1 MVSVGVLHHTSDCAG
16 GIKKCIEL
24 TKSKGR
30 VFIGLY
36 HKYGRA
42 PFLEYFSRLKKE
54 NNNEDYLFEKYC
66 ELDRRHGDEIQ
77 SKSWFLDQVLHPYET
92 QHTLKEIVDIF
103 DEMNVK
109 VIGTSINNYARI
121 RSLKELYDAE
131 TQMYD
136 VGRQYLNE
144 HKYYPGFF
152 YVLGEKE

>member
-1 MVSVGVLHHTSDCAG
+1 MVCFTTHQIVGGV
-16 GIKKCIEL
+16 KKCIEL

-42 PFLEYFSRLKKE
+42 PFLEYFNTVKEE
-54 NNNEDYLFEKYC
+54 NNNEDYLFEKYR
-66 ELDRRHGDEIQ
+66 ELDRRHNDRIQ

-92 QHTLKEIVDIF
+92 QHTLKEVVDIF
-103 DEMNVK
+103 DEMGIK
-109 VIGTSINNYARI
+109 VIGTSINNYEKI
-121 RSLKELYDAE
+121 NSFKELYDME
-131 TQMYD
+131 KRMYD
-136 VGRQYLNE
+136 VGMRYINE